1 MGRLRKSRETV
12 NHKEIGAIWRGVGF
26 IILVVFSIGG
36 YLLADVA
43 LKSSLLAQLIPQA
56 AGIGGPLP
64 ITIHKALPP
73 LPGDILL
80 RLAIMLFLDVVAY
93 SLMVTIWA
101 MVNPLK
107 PDEPDDPRSSQGRRQ
122 G

>member
-12 NHKEIGAIWRGVGF
+12 SHKEIGAIWRGVGF
-26 IILVVFSIGG
+26 ILIVVLSVGG
-36 YLLADVA
+36 YILADVA

-64 ITIHKALPP
+64 ITINKALPP
-73 LPGDILL
+73 LPGDILM

-93 SLMVTIWA
+93 SVIVTIWA
-101 MVNPLK
+101 IVNPLK
-107 PDEPDDPRSSQGRRQ
+107 PDKPEDPWSSQGRQ
-122 G
+122 